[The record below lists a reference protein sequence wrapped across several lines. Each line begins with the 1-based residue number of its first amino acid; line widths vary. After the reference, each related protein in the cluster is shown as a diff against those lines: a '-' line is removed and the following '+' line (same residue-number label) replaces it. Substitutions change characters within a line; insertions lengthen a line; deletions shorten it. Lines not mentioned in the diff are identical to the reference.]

1 MYYTCVRKGRELE
14 LEVEKNYQ
22 MKLYRVALG
31 FLLVVVFCTPV
42 AAQEGL
48 TDGERIARLEGA
60 YEHLATKVDV
70 ERVQT
75 EVERVR
81 TEVESVRTEVE
92 SVRTEVVALRSE
104 IHAAL
109 QTTRV
114 IFAGFAGFLAL
125 VLGGAQ
131 VWIGLMLRERKRS
144 VAEG

>member
-1 MYYTCVRKGRELE
+1 
-14 LEVEKNYQ
+14 
-22 MKLYRVALG
+22 MKLYHVVLG
-31 FLLVVVFCTPV
+31 LLLVVVFCTPV

-70 ERVQT
+70 EGVRTDVERVQT
-75 EVERVR
+75 VVERL
-81 TEVESVRTEVE
+81 
-92 SVRTEVVALRSE
+92 RTEVVALRSE
-104 IHAAL
+104 IHAAV

-131 VWIGLMLRERKRS
+131 VWIVLMLRERKRS
-144 VAEG
+144 VAEE

>member
-1 MYYTCVRKGRELE
+1 MYYTGARKGQGAKDRDRE
-14 LEVEKNYQ
+14 Q
-22 MKLYRVALG
+22 RIAMKLYHVVLG
-31 FLLVVVFCTPV
+31 LLLVVVFCTPV

-60 YEHLATKVDV
+60 YEHLASKVDV

-81 TEVESVRTEVE
+81 TEVESVRTEV
-92 SVRTEVVALRSE
+92 VALRSE
-104 IHAAL
+104 IHAAV

-131 VWIGLMLRERKRS
+131 VWIVLMLREWKSR
-144 VAEG
+144 VPDG

>member
-1 MYYTCVRKGRELE
+1 MIRLYYAGVRNGREPE
-14 LEVEKNYQ
+14 AESEKKLQ
-22 MKLYRVALG
+22 MKLYHVALG
-31 FLLVVVFCTPV
+31 LLLVVVFCTPV

-81 TEVESVRTEVE
+81 TEVESVRTEV
-92 SVRTEVVALRSE
+92 VALRSE
-104 IHAAL
+104 VHAAA
-109 QTTRV
+109 QTTRL
-114 IFAGFAGFLAL
+114 IFSAIAGFLAL

-131 VWIGLMLRERKRS
+131 VWIGLMLRERKRR
-144 VAEG
+144 VAEA

>member
-1 MYYTCVRKGRELE
+1 MYYTGVRKGREPE
-14 LEVEKNYQ
+14 SENEKKYY
-22 MKLYRVALG
+22 MKLYHVVLG
-31 FLLVVVFCTPV
+31 LLLVVVFCTPV

-70 ERVQT
+70 EGVRT
-75 EVERVR
+75 DVER
-81 TEVESVRTEVE
+81 VRTEVE

-104 IHAAL
+104 VHAAA

-114 IFAGFAGFLAL
+114 IFSAIAGFLAL

-131 VWIGLMLRERKRS
+131 VWIGLMLRERKHS
-144 VAEG
+144 VPDS

>member
-1 MYYTCVRKGRELE
+1 LYYTGVSKGREKE
-14 LEVEKNYQ
+14 LEVEKRYQ

-81 TEVESVRTEVE
+81 TEVESVRTEV
-92 SVRTEVVALRSE
+92 VALRSE
-104 IHAAL
+104 IHAAV

-131 VWIGLMLRERKRS
+131 VWIGLMLRERRRS
-144 VAEG
+144 VAEE

>member
-1 MYYTCVRKGRELE
+1 
-14 LEVEKNYQ
+14 

-60 YEHLATKVDV
+60 YEHLATKVGV
-70 ERVQT
+70 EGIRA
-75 EVERVR
+75 EL
-81 TEVESVRTEVE
+81 
-92 SVRTEVVALRSE
+92 VALRSE
-104 IHAAL
+104 IHAAV

-114 IFAGFAGFLAL
+114 TFAVFAGLLTL

-131 VWIGLMLRERKRS
+131 VWIGLMLRERRRS
-144 VAEG
+144 VAEE

>member
-1 MYYTCVRKGRELE
+1 MIHLYYTCVRKGRELE

-70 ERVQT
+70 EG
-75 EVERVR
+75 VR
-81 TEVESVRTEVE
+81 TEVERLRTEL
-92 SVRTEVVALRSE
+92 VALRSE
-104 IHAAL
+104 IHAAV

-114 IFAGFAGFLAL
+114 TFAVFAGLLTL

-131 VWIGLMLRERKRS
+131 VWIVLMLREWKSR
-144 VAEG
+144 VAEE

>member
-1 MYYTCVRKGRELE
+1 MYYTGVREGREPE
-14 LEVEKNYQ
+14 SESEKKYQ

-70 ERVQT
+70 EG
-75 EVERVR
+75 VR
-81 TEVESVRTEVE
+81 TEVERLRTEL
-92 SVRTEVVALRSE
+92 VAFRSE
-104 IHAAL
+104 VQAAA
-109 QTTRV
+109 QTTQV
-114 IFAGFAGFLAL
+114 IFSVIAGLLTL

-131 VWIGLMLRERKRS
+131 VWIGLMLKERKSRD
-144 VAEG
+144 AEA

>member
-1 MYYTCVRKGRELE
+1 
-14 LEVEKNYQ
+14 
-22 MKLYRVALG
+22 MKLYHVVLG
-31 FLLVVVFCTPV
+31 LLLVVVFCTPV

-60 YEHLATKVDV
+60 YEHLASKVDV

-81 TEVESVRTEVE
+81 TEVESVRTEV
-92 SVRTEVVALRSE
+92 VALRSE
-104 IHAAL
+104 IHAAV

-131 VWIGLMLRERKRS
+131 VWIVLMLREWKSR
-144 VAEG
+144 VPDG

>member
-1 MYYTCVRKGRELE
+1 
-14 LEVEKNYQ
+14 

-81 TEVESVRTEVE
+81 TEV
-92 SVRTEVVALRSE
+92 VALRSE
-104 IHAAL
+104 IHAAV

-131 VWIGLMLRERKRS
+131 VWIGLMLRERRRS
-144 VAEG
+144 VAEE

>member
-1 MYYTCVRKGRELE
+1 
-14 LEVEKNYQ
+14 
-22 MKLYRVALG
+22 MKLYHVVLG
-31 FLLVVVFCTPV
+31 LLLVVVFCTPV

-70 ERVQT
+70 EGVRT
-75 EVERVR
+75 DVER
-81 TEVESVRTEVE
+81 VRTEVE

-104 IHAAL
+104 VHAAA

-114 IFAGFAGFLAL
+114 IFSAIAGFLAL

-144 VAEG
+144 VAEE

>member
-1 MYYTCVRKGRELE
+1 MYYTGVRKGRELE

-22 MKLYRVALG
+22 MNLYRVALG

-81 TEVESVRTEVE
+81 TEVESVRTEV
-92 SVRTEVVALRSE
+92 VALRSE

-144 VAEG
+144 VAEE

>member
-1 MYYTCVRKGRELE
+1 MYYAGVRNGREPE
-14 LEVEKNYQ
+14 AESEKKLQ
-22 MKLYRVALG
+22 MKLYHVALG
-31 FLLVVVFCTPV
+31 LLLVVVFCTPV

-81 TEVESVRTEVE
+81 TEV
-92 SVRTEVVALRSE
+92 VALRSE
-104 IHAAL
+104 IHAAV

-131 VWIGLMLRERKRS
+131 VWIGLMLRERRRS
-144 VAEG
+144 VAEE